1 LTPAGTTARAA
12 VDAAALLPALR
23 AIAGR
28 AGDAILGV
36 YHGDHGVRAKADA
49 SPLTIADELADR
61 LIVAALRE
69 LTPDIPVVS
78 EETVESSG
86 PAAAGAP
93 CFWLVDPLDGTK
105 EFIKRNGEFTVNIAL
120 VEAGRPIAGIVH
132 IPVLEE
138 MFAGARGAGASLQRK
153 GAAPV
158 AIRCRPAPADGVVVM
173 TSRSHADN
181 AALDAFLAGTRVA
194 ERRVAGSALKFCR
207 VAEGTA
213 DLYPRLGPTSE
224 WDTAAGQALVEA
236 AGGRMTM
243 LDGTPFR
250 YGKPGF
256 LNPGFVVYGA

>member
-1 LTPAGTTARAA
+1 MSPVAKAAGAA

-23 AIAGR
+23 AIAAQ
-28 AGDAILGV
+28 AGNAILGV

-78 EETVESSG
+78 EETVETAG
-86 PAAAGAP
+86 PAAAGARR
-93 CFWLVDPLDGTK
+93 FWLVDPLDGTK

-120 VEAGRPIAGIVH
+120 IEDASPIAGVIH
-132 IPVLEE
+132 IPVSGET
-138 MFAGARGAGASLQRK
+138 FAGARGAGASVQRK
-153 GAAPV
+153 GGLPQ
-158 AIRCRPAPADGVVVM
+158 AIACRPCPPGGAVLM

-181 AALDAFLAGTRVA
+181 AALDTYLGDTPVA
-194 ERRVAGSALKFCR
+194 ERRIAGSALKFCR
-207 VAEGTA
+207 VADGTA

-250 YGKPGF
+250 YGKKDF
-256 LNPGFVVYGA
+256 LNPGFVVRGA